1 MYLFFDTET
10 NGLPRNW
17 KAPVSDLK
25 NWPRMVQL
33 AWLVFDEQGNE
44 VHAADHI
51 IKPDGFTIPGDLAKI
66 HGITTKRAIAEGVPL
81 NQVLDEFSAACNKAG
96 VLVAHNLSFNEKI
109 VGSELLRA
117 GYKNILMRKK
127 RVCTME
133 SSTNFCKIPGK
144 YGYKWPRLSELH
156 QKLFGTDFEEAHNAS
171 ADIAATARCF
181 WELRKRGVVR

>member
-1 MYLFFDTET
+1 
-10 NGLPRNW
+10 
-17 KAPVSDLK
+17 
-25 NWPRMVQL
+25 MVQL
-33 AWLVFDEQGNE
+33 AWLVFDEHGNE
-44 VHAADHI
+44 VHSADHI

-66 HGITTKRAIAEGVPL
+66 HGITTERAMTEGIPL
-81 NQVLDEFSAACNKAG
+81 NQVLDEFSEECNRAG
-96 VLVAHNLSFNEKI
+96 VLVAHNLSFDEKI

-171 ADIAATARCF
+171 VDIAATARCF